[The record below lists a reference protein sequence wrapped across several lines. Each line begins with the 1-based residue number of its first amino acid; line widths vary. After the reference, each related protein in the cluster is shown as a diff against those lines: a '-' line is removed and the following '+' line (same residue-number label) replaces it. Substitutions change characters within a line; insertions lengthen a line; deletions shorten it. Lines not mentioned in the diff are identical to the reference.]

1 MRTLRAI
8 KSSWKG
14 KMAQMKSSTYLQT
27 NGDSKSERKFGNGW
41 TIYLETEAKM
51 KRLNALV

>member
-1 MRTLRAI
+1 MN
-8 KSSWKG
+8 
-14 KMAQMKSSTYLQT
+14 SSTYLQT